1 MQSTSSPSVKVF
13 LVADDEDDYKL
24 IQALLSKS
32 TIANYSLEREASF
45 ESALSR
51 MNGFAHDIYLVD
63 CHFGEKNGLELI
75 MTMVGKGCRKPI
87 ILLTGQGSYELDVLA
102 IKTGAPD
109 YLDKADL
116 KAPVLDRAIRH
127 AMERKRVESA
137 IAGAKKQW
145 EYTFDAMPDLIMI
158 VDRQYRLRRVN
169 KAMAERL
176 GTQPGRLIGK
186 VCYEVVHG
194 LDSPPEFCPHAQL
207 LKQGVQQFI
216 EMYEKN
222 LGGYFSVSV
231 SPYYDEQ
238 SRLVGS
244 ILVARDINIFK
255 TLEEKFHS
263 MNKQLEGLVAAQSRE
278 LRAKTAGI
286 EEMNTALKVLLRQ
299 REQDRNDVEESV
311 AANIRGALIPFIRR
325 LKNTVLNKNQVAYLD
340 TIESRL
346 KEIASPLLKELF
358 QNKLGLTPTEAQIVS
373 LLREGKTSKEIAQTL
388 NVSINT
394 VKFHRMNLRRKLGLN
409 GRNNN
414 LRAKLETVC
423 KSMILPCLFPTLFL
437 SLQDLVPTTLTL
449 YL

>member
-1 MQSTSSPSVKVF
+1 
-13 LVADDEDDYKL
+13 
-24 IQALLSKS
+24 
-32 TIANYSLEREASF
+32 
-45 ESALSR
+45 
-51 MNGFAHDIYLVD
+51 
-63 CHFGEKNGLELI
+63 
-75 MTMVGKGCRKPI
+75 
-87 ILLTGQGSYELDVLA
+87 
-102 IKTGAPD
+102 
-109 YLDKADL
+109 
-116 KAPVLDRAIRH
+116 
-127 AMERKRVESA
+127 
-137 IAGAKKQW
+137 
-145 EYTFDAMPDLIMI
+145 
-158 VDRQYRLRRVN
+158 
-169 KAMAERL
+169 
-176 GTQPGRLIGK
+176 
-186 VCYEVVHG
+186 
-194 LDSPPEFCPHAQL
+194 
-207 LKQGVQQFI
+207 
-216 EMYEKN
+216 
-222 LGGYFSVSV
+222 
-231 SPYYDEQ
+231 
-238 SRLVGS
+238 
-244 ILVARDINIFK
+244 
-255 TLEEKFHS
+255 